1 MGVGLIIGGIFMAY
15 RARQTL
21 RWPAANGVVTGG
33 EIKHIYTK
41 NGGNSYKPIV
51 RYKYEVNNS
60 SFSGDRLRLF
70 SGTHLFPE
78 KVLEEYPKGIR
89 VTVYYDPKDAAKSV
103 LLPGVGGSLG
113 AIGGMFFGGIALVVI
128 IGFIMINGN
137 PLL

>member
-1 MGVGLIIGGIFMAY
+1 MGVGLIIGGIFMAC

-21 RWPAANGVVTGG
+21 RWPAANGVVTES

-41 NGGNSYKPIV
+41 NGGHRYKPIV

-70 SGTHLFPE
+70 SGTYLFPE

-89 VTVYYDPKDAAKSV
+89 VTVYYDPNDATKSV
-103 LLPGVGGSLG
+103 LLPGIGGSLG
-113 AIGGMFFGGIALVVI
+113 AIGGMFVGGIALIVI
-128 IGFIMINGN
+128 IGVIMIRGSS
-137 PLL
+137 LL